1 MKGIRPNN
9 KTRCYMGLYQDSQC
23 MSIYHERQKFGVRA
37 DEPEPV
43 TNQRTVQKATF
54 KNQEEPAQQQ
64 EQQEEQPT
72 SLIDPQQPE
81 EAEEAEEVEDV
92 EDADEGVDEEDN

>member
-1 MKGIRPNN
+1 
-9 KTRCYMGLYQDSQC
+9 MGLYQDSQC

-64 EQQEEQPT
+64 E
-72 SLIDPQQPE
+72 
-81 EAEEAEEVEDV
+81 
-92 EDADEGVDEEDN
+92 